1 MLKPEHLAKY
11 YPHIPSKFVAI
22 DLETTGLDVV
32 SDEIL
37 EIGGVVFEN
46 GVETN
51 ENFSSIISISRNVPS
66 EITELTGISQ
76 SMVSELGKPLDVTL
90 INFKNFVSDMPIIAY
105 KADFDKK
112 FLDAAFS
119 KFNQNLDNKFIC
131 SLEMAKDAWAIP
143 NYKLATVAKFH
154 GLSTGGVHRALKD
167 SQLAGLIYLAA
178 AKKLGPEWV
187 LSPKIKKEDPVSTEA
202 ITRTIESLDKNS
214 QKILMKIL
222 TNADHKR
229 LKPIL
234 DIAVKL
240 SEPELLTSDLDFI
253 KRIVRSINP

>member
-1 MLKPEHLAKY
+1 MLKPEHLAKF
-11 YPHIPSKFVAI
+11 YPHIITKFVAI
-22 DLETTGLDVV
+22 DIETTGLDAV

-51 ENFSSIISISRNVPS
+51 ETFSSIISISRNVPS

-76 SMVSELGKPLDVTL
+76 AMVSEHGQPLGITL
-90 INFKNFVSDMPIIAY
+90 IKFEKFVSDMPIIAY

-119 KFNQNLDNKFIC
+119 KLNKNLQNKFIC
-131 SLEMAKDAWAIP
+131 SLEMAKEAWSIP

-154 GLSTGGVHRALKD
+154 GFSTSGVHRALKD
-167 SQLAGLIYLAA
+167 SRLAGLIYLAA

-187 LSPKIKKEDPVSTEA
+187 LSPKNKKEDPASIEA
-202 ITRTIESLDKNS
+202 ITRIIESLDKNS
-214 QKILMKIL
+214 QKNLMKVL
-222 TNADHKR
+222 TNTDHKR
-229 LKPIL
+229 LKTIL
-234 DIAVKL
+234 DIAVRL